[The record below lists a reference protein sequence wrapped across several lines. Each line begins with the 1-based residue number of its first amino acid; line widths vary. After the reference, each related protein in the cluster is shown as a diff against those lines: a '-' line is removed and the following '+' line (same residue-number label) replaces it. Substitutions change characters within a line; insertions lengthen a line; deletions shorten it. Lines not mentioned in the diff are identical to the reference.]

1 MVLYPYVASLLGY
14 IDELYMDHDHGCLN
28 MSEVRLV
35 KRNLVFAI
43 KMYIFHKHFSK
54 GAGHKELHTSRL

>member
-1 MVLYPYVASLLGY
+1 MVLHPYVASLLDY
-14 IDELYMDHDHGCLN
+14 IDELYMDRDHGCLN

-43 KMYIFHKHFSK
+43 KMYIFHKHFIE